1 MHSVAFKSWSALA
14 ILVSLLVPAL
24 AANSQDTGRAP
35 NTKRTNPAANSKKP
49 VGAITKA
56 KKPAKSQTAESKVSD
71 EQAVAKVMLLP
82 EVKEFWQQGQ
92 LPANKKMG
100 KAKIEVEPG
109 EGDDK
114 GNWIVHVYTLM
125 SDHTATMGWYRVDR
139 RTGAVSS
146 MMP

>member
-1 MHSVAFKSWSALA
+1 MRHSAVYKLSSALA
-14 ILVSLLVPAL
+14 ILVSLIVPIL
-24 AANSQDTGRAP
+24 AANSQETGQTAKAKTIAKAA
-35 NTKRTNPAANSKKP
+35 TK
-49 VGAITKA
+49 V
-56 KKPAKSQTAESKVSD
+56 KKPAKSQTAEGKVSD

-100 KAKIEVEPG
+100 TAKIEVEPG
-109 EGDDK
+109 DGDDK